1 MMLKESERIRRLE
14 NRLMEKLFDNKIMNS
29 IIDTNHIRIMHE
41 KSNNTDTA
49 LLDRTINPYEK
60 TKSASTFNCNMRD
73 TIENALMNSV
83 PDIIQWLISSNRKTI
98 TITPKDDEYI
108 GHGIENKTNTIK
120 EYNTKEITL
129 VLTKDDNND
138 VGFRCQTAYPNVT
151 HIATTRTATERNLI
165 PDLIQTRTFKRSTP
179 EERAAFVNAVIKG
192 LNRPLSF
199 MESIHADIVANPAFT
214 NNMII
219 SFSDDEIIIYHPHKT
234 GCSVLQITPDNA
246 EMKDGYTPE
255 ISTLKNLAQDKINK
269 RLGKAPDT
277 TKPLTHEQRLTRIGI
292 ESNYVSTD
300 ISLSKKNN
308 DDPTFK

>member
-1 MMLKESERIRRLE
+1 MLKESERIRRLE

-98 TITPKDDEYI
+98 TITP
-108 GHGIENKTNTIK
+108 K

-246 EMKDGYTPE
+246 EMKDRYTPE

-277 TKPLTHEQRLTRIGI
+277 TKPLTHEQRLARIGI
-292 ESNYVSTD
+292 ESNNFSTD
-300 ISLSKKNN
+300 ISSPKKPDNG
-308 DDPTFK
+308 PTL